1 MNTLYIVGYVR
12 LNFEFLAKV
21 ADMVVNGLPGI
32 VVAVL
37 MPYDVNNHL
46 ISKHTLRVHNQ

>member
-1 MNTLYIVGYVR
+1 MNALYIVGYVR

-37 MPYDVNNHL
+37 MPYDVYNHF
-46 ISKHTLRVHNQ
+46 IGEYTLGIHYQ